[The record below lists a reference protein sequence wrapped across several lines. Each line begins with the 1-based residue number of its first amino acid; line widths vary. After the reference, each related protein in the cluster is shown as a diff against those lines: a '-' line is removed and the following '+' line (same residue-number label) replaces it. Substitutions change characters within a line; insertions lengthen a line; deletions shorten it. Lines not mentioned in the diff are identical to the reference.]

1 MFRVIICGSREFDD
15 YDLLKEKCDLILSR
29 KAADPTEKIVIVSGC
44 ARGADRLGENMLK
57 KRL

>member
-29 KAADPTEKIVIVSGC
+29 KAVVFVAFPQ
-44 ARGADRLGENMLK
+44 N
-57 KRL
+57 